1 MIEVMV
7 KTSSQLDKFIEL
19 YTKARED
26 STKVLIVNIEFKD
39 GDWQLATYEN
49 PLLINQSSLEK
60 KSVRLDVYLN
70 KTVTLDGIYHEKQ
83 LKLSFE

>member
-1 MIEVMV
+1 MIEVTV

-39 GDWQLATYEN
+39 GDWQLAIYEN

-70 KTVTLDGIYHEKQ
+70 KTVILDGIYHEKQ